1 MHTRRHRVSLCWTVT
16 TQPIQCLLRVYYSPS
31 VIAGVLRPKLPENP
45 MSTITKALKK
55 SRKRLPRFM
64 ITTNIGRCVLCCRCG
79 RYGQHRRSMASSV
92 LGYWHDHGAN
102 GSSLPTSLCLLPS
115 PLFRGE
121 GPGVRGIA
129 LRFDWFFDRVFNALP
144 PFKNMNNSLN
154 RSLTSHSSTPHPPT
168 PSPLKRGEGEKSN
181 WFRVNPMR
189 FRFGGRTRRGTC

>member
-1 MHTRRHRVSLCWTVT
+1 MSVAKSRKIRRTSLRDLVYAITDFWWRLAISVAVFAFRPPAVNTDTRKDQVVDCIVMHTHRHRVSLCWTVT
-16 TQPIQCLLRVYYSPS
+16 TQPIQCLLRVYHSPS

-115 PLFRGE
+115 PLFRG
-121 GPGVRGIA
+121 
-129 LRFDWFFDRVFNALP
+129 
-144 PFKNMNNSLN
+144 
-154 RSLTSHSSTPHPPT
+154 
-168 PSPLKRGEGEKSN
+168 
-181 WFRVNPMR
+181 
-189 FRFGGRTRRGTC
+189 